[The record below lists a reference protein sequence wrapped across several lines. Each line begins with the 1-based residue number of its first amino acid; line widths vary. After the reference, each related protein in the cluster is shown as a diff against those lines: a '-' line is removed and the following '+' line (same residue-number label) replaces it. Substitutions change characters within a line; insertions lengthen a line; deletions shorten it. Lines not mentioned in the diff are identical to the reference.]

1 MEGLIT
7 AYSYN
12 KIQYSRKTD
21 ELQLHACMKMT
32 ETKKKKKSQI
42 KPSHRKLYSVG
53 FHLYKG

>member
-32 ETKKKKKSQI
+32 ETKKKKKVKSNQVTEN
-42 KPSHRKLYSVG
+42 YTQ
-53 FHLYKG
+53 

>member
-32 ETKKKKKSQI
+32 ETNKKKSQI

>member
-32 ETKKKKKSQI
+32 ETKTKRKVKSNQVTEN
-42 KPSHRKLYSVG
+42 YTQ
-53 FHLYKG
+53 